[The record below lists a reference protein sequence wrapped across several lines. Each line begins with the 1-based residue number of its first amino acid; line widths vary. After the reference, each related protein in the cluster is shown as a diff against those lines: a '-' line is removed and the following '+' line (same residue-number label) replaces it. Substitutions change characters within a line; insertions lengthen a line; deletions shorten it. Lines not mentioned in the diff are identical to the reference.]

1 MSLDLSSMSDDDL
14 KALYANTQAIHQ
26 NESNGASDS
35 STIVNPASGAQGSMQ
50 VMPNTQK
57 DPGFGVKPSDGSPE
71 DTARAGRDYYT
82 AMNQKYGDPFTAAV
96 AYNWGPGNADKWV
109 KNGAKLEDLPE
120 ETLKYAYKMH
130 QQQPTQQ
137 PTQDQAAPQTATK
150 PTVPVT
156 ASAPQVATGSV
167 TKQGAKPAPQGPQ
180 EAPKE
185 QPSFLKTADDFVR
198 GAADTM
204 TFGMADKFA
213 AKMDELTGRTKGTT
227 YDQNLAAERQKDKD
241 GGVANTAGQVAGA
254 FVPGLGV
261 LKAATAPATA
271 SRLARA
277 GYGAASGA
285 AMGAVSGVGHND
297 EDSLVSK
304 GLDALKGGA
313 IGGVIGGVIPAVLP
327 ATLEQKVG
335 SYIGKQGGEEQARR
349 AAEATKALKTLSERE
364 TQGGVALGAKDAN
377 AVGNRYVQEAMDA
390 TTDKGLRTALQRGR
404 ALTDED
410 LAKLPPEIADQIKM
424 QQTVQALTAAK
435 PANNNIL
442 ARAGRMVAD
451 NVIPIKPVRD
461 YVVNHVLGGRAT
473 REQVIQDLIKQ
484 SKVANAVSEK
494 LGPSGASKGLEALRQ
509 QAAAQA
515 AARGATVGQNATDG
529 AARAA
534 QRAADKEAA
543 DIAKGVMKN
552 GFDRAATQRDTASF
566 IAKGRAKLEAQAQK
580 EALAQQS
587 QRTSALQAQQ
597 AWNIKQ
603 GQAATARLTTEAQ
616 NSAAE
621 AAALAQQRQKVLTT
635 AQSLNAQ
642 RGQASTERLTAGWG
656 AEAAD
661 AAAKAQQREQAL
673 ASAQSLNAQQGQAA
687 TARINTAQAAS
698 KAPVS
703 PSVDLAAQ
711 ARDKALAAQQALNA
725 KQGRAATERINANVV
740 AGRRAEA
747 AKAEEA
753 ATAAAHAE
761 GAAKVAKGEFPDA
774 WSQKGAVET
783 VLSHVDIDPKNAEH
797 LAAIKDTLTKY
808 ASESPEKARDV
819 AQFLGKGTK
828 KLEGDKY
835 YGINDRLKEVHGGRT
850 PPQATQG
857 VLSESPGAGALSIED
872 EMRKIAYQGGK
883 ENRQN
888 YAKEVFD
895 AAPTETTRTAVAK
908 LSTLKTPEAR
918 EALYN
923 SIHASATDAEKKFMD
938 QKVKHMIHYRKPE

>member
-1 MSLDLSSMSDDDL
+1 MSDDDL
-14 KALYANTQAIHQ
+14 KALYANTQAIHN
-26 NESNGASDS
+26 NESNGAPDS

-71 DTARAGRDYYT
+71 DTARAGRDYYA
-82 AMNQKYGDPFTAAV
+82 AMHLKYKDPMTAAV
-96 AYNWGPGNADKWV
+96 AYNWGPGNADKWI
-109 KNGAKLEDLPE
+109 KNGAKLEDLPD
-120 ETLKYAYKMH
+120 ETLKYVYKMH
-130 QQQPTQQ
+130 AQQPAAD
-137 PTQDQAAPQTATK
+137 TQDAPKAATA
-150 PTVPVT
+150 VQ

-167 TKQGAKPAPQGPQ
+167 TKQGAKPAPQAPQ

-241 GGVANTAGQVAGA
+241 GGVANTVGQVAGA

-261 LKAATAPATA
+261 LKAAQAPATA

-277 GYGAASGA
+277 GYGAATGA
-285 AMGAVSGVGHND
+285 AMGAVGGVGHND
-297 EDSLVSK
+297 DDSLASK
-304 GLDALKGGA
+304 GVDALKGGA
-313 IGGVIGGVIPAVLP
+313 IGAALGGVIPAVLP

-335 SYIGKQGGEEQARR
+335 SYIGKHGGEEQARR

-515 AARGATVGQNATDG
+515 AARGTTVGQNATDG

-552 GFDRAATQRDTASF
+552 GFDRASTQRDTAAF
-566 IAKGRAKLEAQAQK
+566 IAKGRQKEAQAQAAADLARKADITKRTSGYVK
-580 EALAQQS
+580 ERLAAAADSNGARLEATAAEQQQAAQAQAARVQASQGNLENSLQVRQANSTAVRGEQQAAQAQAAQEQARALAQQ
-587 QRTSALQAQQ
+587 A
-597 AWNIKQ
+597 
-603 GQAATARLTTEAQ
+603 QAAQAAR
-616 NSAAE
+616 
-621 AAALAQQRQKVLTT
+621 
-635 AQSLNAQ
+635 
-642 RGQASTERLTAGWG
+642 ERLAGRVD
-656 AEAAD
+656 ANAANRPVRPAPEVAPDPAIAD
-661 AAAKAQQREQAL
+661 AARK
-673 ASAQSLNAQQGQAA
+673 
-687 TARINTAQAAS
+687 AAS
-698 KAPVS
+698 KARLVAKENVAMKDAPARAS
-703 PSVDLAAQ
+703 ARTAQ
-711 ARDKALAAQQALNA
+711 
-725 KQGRAATERINANVV
+725 
-740 AGRRAEA
+740 
-747 AKAEEA
+747 AEEA

-761 GAAKVAKGEFPDA
+761 GAAKVTRGEFPDA
-774 WSQKGAVET
+774 WDQKGAVQT

-797 LAAIKDTLTKY
+797 LAAIKGTLTKY
-808 ASESPEKARDV
+808 ASESPDKARDV

-835 YGINDRLKEVHGGRT
+835 YGINDRLKSVHGGRT
-850 PPQATQG
+850 PPQASQG
-857 VLSESPGAGALSIED
+857 ALSESPGAGALTVED
-872 EMRKIAYQGGK
+872 ELRKIAYQGGK
-883 ENRQN
+883 QNRQN
-888 YAKEVFD
+888 YAKEVFE
-895 AAPTETTRTAVAK
+895 AAPTESTRTAVAK

-918 EALYN
+918 EALFN